1 MTWIVQREENV
12 RIYILLVPRS
22 SRTKIVGIHD
32 ERLKIQLAAPP
43 VDGKANAALISFL
56 AEHLKLRRDQFNIAK
71 GLTGRRKTIEIQL
84 SDFDYVKSR
93 LS

>member
-1 MTWIVQREENV
+1 MSWIVQREENI
-12 RIYILLVPRS
+12 RIHVLLVPRS

-32 ERLKIQLAAPP
+32 ERLKILLTAPP
-43 VDGKANAALISFL
+43 VDGKANAALIYFL